1 LHCLSRKEEEK
12 IKFKKYMTHR
22 RDLLKGL
29 VTLPLAG
36 AAAAESLAAS
46 SESNPDFGRDYFKE
60 LGVRTFV
67 NAAGT
72 YTMLTASLLHP
83 EVVKAYN
90 YATSQF
96 VRLEDLQD
104 KVGERIAELLKCEAA
119 MVTSGAASAITLGTA
134 GVITGGDPVKADQI
148 PLDMTGLKN
157 EVIVQK
163 KHRVGYDHAIRNCG
177 AKIIE
182 VETRKDLENA
192 INERTAM
199 LWFLNANNLE
209 GKIKDVEFVELGKK
223 HGIPTFNDCAADVPP
238 VENLWKYTQMG
249 FDLVCF
255 SGGKGIRGPQSAGL
269 LLGRKDLIA
278 AARKNA
284 PPNGSTVGRGMK
296 VNKEEILGMLIA
308 LEVYLAKDFQQE
320 WAMWEAQVKLISDAA
335 ASIPG
340 VTPVYHVP
348 AIANHV
354 PSVRIKWD
362 QTKVKISPADARKA
376 LLNGHP
382 SIETMG
388 GDESVDITTWML
400 NPGEERIVAKRLR
413 EILKAAV

>member
-1 LHCLSRKEEEK
+1 
-12 IKFKKYMTHR
+12 MTNR

-36 AAAAESLAAS
+36 AAAAESLAAT
-46 SESNPDFGRDYFKE
+46 SETNPDFGRDYFKE

-320 WAMWEAQVKLISDAA
+320 WAMWEAQIKHISDTA
-335 ASIPG
+335 ASVPG